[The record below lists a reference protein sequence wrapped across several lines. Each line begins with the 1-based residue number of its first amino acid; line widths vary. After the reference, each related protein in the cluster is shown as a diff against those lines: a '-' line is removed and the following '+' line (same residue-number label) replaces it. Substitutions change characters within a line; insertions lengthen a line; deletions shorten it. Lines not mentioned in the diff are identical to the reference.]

1 MIPRM
6 GEFKMKGFVM
16 TNSNMSEWIDLKA
29 ASIYASVSISW
40 MRRQIESGKLRCART
55 GDRGSKILVKKEW
68 IDALLNGE
76 SK

>member
-1 MIPRM
+1 MPRE

-16 TNSNMSEWIDLKA
+16 TNSNISEWIDLKA

-55 GDRGSKILVKKEW
+55 GERGSKILVKKEW
-68 IDALLNGE
+68 IDELLMGDT
-76 SK
+76 K